1 MKIRGKERHFELNVQ
16 SYFEIEQI
24 CEGQDFANFG
34 KLFEGNTSGQNIQV
48 DMQVACILNKGFE
61 DRMAF
66 EDPDYKPE
74 YLTMEDMKFM
84 SLENIQKMEAELLE
98 AVSTGQAVTIETEEP
113 KPEPS
118 SGKKTDADDVEN
130 GSASS

>member
-1 MKIRGKERHFELNVQ
+1 MKIRGKDRRFELNVQ

-48 DMQVACILNKGFE
+48 DMKVACILNKGYE
-61 DRMAF
+61 DRKAF
-66 EDPDYKPE
+66 EDPEYKPD
-74 YLTMEDMKFM
+74 YLTLEDMKFM

-113 KPEPS
+113 KPEKT
-118 SGKKTDADDVEN
+118 SGKKTSPEGEN
-130 GSASS
+130 EKSSG